1 MINVFIKSK
10 CSLMFLN
17 RVERTLKFADLTLD
31 KLKTQLNDIKLH
43 ESKTLIE
50 IYIIQL
56 NIYRYIFHKYF
67 CFSF

>member
-17 RVERTLKFADLTLD
+17 RVERTLKFGDLTLD
-31 KLKTQLNDIKLH
+31 KLQTQLNDIKLH
-43 ESKTLIE
+43 ESEVLIE

-56 NIYRYIFHKYF
+56 NIYR
-67 CFSF
+67 

>member
-17 RVERTLKFADLTLD
+17 RVERTLKFGDLTLD

-43 ESKTLIE
+43 ESEMLRE
-50 IYIIQL
+50 IYII
-56 NIYRYIFHKYF
+56 
-67 CFSF
+67 